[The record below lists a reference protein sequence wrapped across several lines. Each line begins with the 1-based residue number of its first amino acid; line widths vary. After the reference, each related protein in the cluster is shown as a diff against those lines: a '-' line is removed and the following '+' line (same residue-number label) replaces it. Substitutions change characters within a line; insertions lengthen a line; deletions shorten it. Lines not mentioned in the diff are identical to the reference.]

1 MTQEAKYED
10 WFMVHSGLKP
20 AKQAKGGFL
29 SIIKSTINEV
39 ASKPEESQKPKEP
52 QFMKNGF
59 IEIVIITIFQIYH
72 V

>member
-29 SIIKSTINEV
+29 SIIKRPV
-39 ASKPEESQKPKEP
+39 L
-52 QFMKNGF
+52 
-59 IEIVIITIFQIYH
+59 
-72 V
+72 